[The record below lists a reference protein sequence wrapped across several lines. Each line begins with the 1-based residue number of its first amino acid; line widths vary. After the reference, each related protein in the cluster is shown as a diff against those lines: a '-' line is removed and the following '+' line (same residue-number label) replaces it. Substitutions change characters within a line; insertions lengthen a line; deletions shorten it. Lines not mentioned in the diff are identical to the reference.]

1 VRQPRKDHG
10 QAVVLLLAVVVMAA
24 LSLVA
29 VGLFS
34 KRVLD
39 RAQAH
44 TAADAAALAAT
55 TGGRAAAERLAGSN
69 GGQLVSYREDG
80 DLVVVVVEVSGE
92 RAMASATDGP

>member
-1 VRQPRKDHG
+1 M
-10 QAVVLLLAVVVMAA
+10 LLAVVVMAA

-39 RAQAH
+39 RGRAH

-55 TGGRAAAERLAGSN
+55 TGGRRAAERLASSN
-69 GGQLVSYREDG
+69 GATLISFRQDG
-80 DLVVVVVEVSGE
+80 DQVVVVVEVGGE
-92 RAMASATDGP
+92 QAMAKATDGP